1 MKNAFSSLFIVI
13 SVSTAASVF
22 AQNSKKER
30 EDIQKANVSAL
41 IEAKRFVFQA
51 QSVSPLRGG
60 SRQLSPGYNLLVSP
74 DTVISDLPF
83 FGRAYQ
89 ASPGAIG
96 GGVKFTSTDFEYTV
110 KDRKKG
116 GWDITIKPKDVSNS
130 QRVYISVSTDG
141 NTSVR
146 ITSTDR
152 DPISFHGFV
161 EKIEKK

>member
-1 MKNAFSSLFIVI
+1 MKNAFSYLFIVI
-13 SVSTAASVF
+13 STLVAASTF
-22 AQNSKKER
+22 AQNSKTEK
-30 EDIQKANVSAL
+30 EDISGL

-60 SRQLSPGYNLLVSP
+60 SRQLSPGYNLLVLP
-74 DTVISDLPF
+74 DTVTSDLPF

-116 GWDITIKPKDVSNS
+116 GWDIAIKPKDVSNS
-130 QRVYISVSTDG
+130 QQVFISVSKNG
-141 NTSVR
+141 NASVR
-146 ITSTDR
+146 IISTDR
-152 DPISFHGFV
+152 EAISFNGFV